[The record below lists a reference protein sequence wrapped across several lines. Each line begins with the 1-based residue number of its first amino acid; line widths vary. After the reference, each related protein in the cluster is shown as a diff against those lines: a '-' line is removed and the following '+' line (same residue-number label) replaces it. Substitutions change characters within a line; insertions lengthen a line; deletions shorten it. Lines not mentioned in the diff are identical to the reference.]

1 MRSGMPKIELFTE
14 LIPLVN
20 ADPFALLG
28 VSVRANE
35 KQIARRY
42 RQIAKYL
49 HPDALT
55 QSDTAAADQALAAEA
70 IARIVN
76 PSYQQLKQE
85 KSRQAALI
93 NLRLRMRRL
102 ARTEKLAPT
111 FESAQQLAQMGS
123 ESVDSFYE
131 QALTQL
137 AASQFQPLD
146 SPAQFLELDQ
156 LNLIFLHRQLALVAL
171 PNPAETIPTPIA
183 AVIPDAVSTQAPPVD
198 YATKH
203 VVRAKTYLAQHSYDK
218 AVQELREAL
227 KITPRDAEIHALIGL
242 AYYKQNLLGMAKAHF
257 RQTLKLNPTHRTA
270 KKYGQLLGL
279 SDSAAETAPKKPWL
293 GRLLHR

>member
-1 MRSGMPKIELFTE
+1 MPIELFTK
-14 LIPLVN
+14 LIPLVD

-28 VSVRANE
+28 VSVGANE

-42 RQIAKYL
+42 RQIAKQL
-49 HPDALT
+49 HPDALLQNST
-55 QSDTAAADQALAAEA
+55 AADQVLATEA

-76 PSYQQLKQE
+76 PAYQQLKHE

-111 FESAQQLAQMGS
+111 FESVQQLAQVS
-123 ESVDSFYE
+123 NEAINSFYE
-131 QALTQL
+131 QALAQL

-146 SPAQFLELDQ
+146 SPTQFLELDQ

-171 PNPAETIPTPIA
+171 PNPTEPNATETVPTPIT

-227 KITPRDAEIHALIGL
+227 KITPRDAEIHALIGQ
-242 AYYKQNLLGMAKAHF
+242 AYYKQDLLGMAKAHF
-257 RQTLKLNPTHRTA
+257 RQTLRLNPTHRTA

-279 SDSAAETAPKKPWL
+279 SDSVAETAPKKPWL